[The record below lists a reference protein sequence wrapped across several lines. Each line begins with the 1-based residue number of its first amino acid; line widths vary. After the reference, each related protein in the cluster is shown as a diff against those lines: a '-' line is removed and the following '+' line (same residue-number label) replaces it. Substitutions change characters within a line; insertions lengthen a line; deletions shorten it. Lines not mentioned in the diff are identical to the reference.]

1 MWQNLNY
8 DQATWNADNYLS
20 IRRRLILNNNDENI
34 RTLVDL
40 GLSGTQAKS
49 YLGLFGI
56 GSGSISEIANIS
68 KIARPDTYRA
78 INDLV
83 ETGLVEKIVT
93 IPTKYKPLPIADAVG
108 VLMLRR
114 TKESID
120 LNKKANKLIE
130 KLKEKE
136 NTKSHNVGNQ
146 LVLVR
151 GERLRI

>member
-1 MWQNLNY
+1 MERRK
-8 DQATWNADNYLS
+8 LS
-20 IRRRLILNNNDENI
+20 FIRRRLIISNNDENI

-49 YLGLFGI
+49 YLGLLGI
-56 GSGSISEIANIS
+56 GSGSMSEIANIS

-83 ETGLVEKIVT
+83 ETGLAEKIVT
-93 IPTKYKPLPIADAVG
+93 MPTEYKPLPIADAVG

-146 LVLVR
+146 LV
-151 GERLRI
+151 

>member
-1 MWQNLNY
+1 M
-8 DQATWNADNYLS
+8 
-20 IRRRLILNNNDENI
+20 
-34 RTLVDL
+34 VDL

-49 YLGLFGI
+49 YLGLLGI

-93 IPTKYKPLPIADAVG
+93 MPTEYKPLPIADAVG

-120 LNKKANKLIE
+120 RIKKQIN
-130 KLKEKE
+130 
-136 NTKSHNVGNQ
+136 S
-146 LVLVR
+146 
-151 GERLRI
+151 LRNSKRRKIQSRTMWAINSF

>member
-1 MWQNLNY
+1 MKTLEHW
-8 DQATWNADNYLS
+8 
-20 IRRRLILNNNDENI
+20 LI
-34 RTLVDL
+34 

-136 NTKSHNVGNQ
+136 NTKMAHNVGNQ

-151 GERLRI
+151 GGRLKI